1 MKNGKNNFRLGIGD
15 DWDLRTLS
23 LTLISQ
29 LMPSSVLFPCDR
41 PHTHFFMVFSAYSML
56 LFGKEDNFTYL

>member
-29 LMPSSVLFPCDR
+29 LPKIKFLKHLLNSSRNNLREKD
-41 PHTHFFMVFSAYSML
+41 
-56 LFGKEDNFTYL
+56 